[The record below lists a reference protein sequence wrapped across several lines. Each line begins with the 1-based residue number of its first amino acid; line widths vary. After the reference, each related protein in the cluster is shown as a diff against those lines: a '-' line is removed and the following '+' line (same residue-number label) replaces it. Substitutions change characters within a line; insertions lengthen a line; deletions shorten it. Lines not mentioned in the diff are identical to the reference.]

1 MPHTYRENGC
11 LEFDDCILL
20 QNCLTNGTLVC
31 DMSDR
36 VNSSAEAYMVT
47 TTVQPI
53 GAIARSVFIIERA
66 KAQQYGS
73 DNKVRYGDEIRV
85 KSNSY
90 ICHKDLYLH
99 SQPISPLA
107 YARFSRNQEVC
118 LHTEANFNTTWRI
131 MPTPGNGYYNDEVKA
146 GVPFFL
152 EHCATQQNLSN
163 DRIPYRNDFGNEL
176 EVSAKSA
183 AT

>member
-1 MPHTYRENGC
+1 
-11 LEFDDCILL
+11 
-20 QNCLTNGTLVC
+20 
-31 DMSDR
+31 MSDR

-47 TTVQPI
+47 TTLQPV
-53 GAIARSVFIIERA
+53 GAIARSVYIIERA
-66 KAQQYGS
+66 KPSGFAT
-73 DNKVRYGDEIRV
+73 DKKVRYGDEIRI

-90 ICHKDLYLH
+90 ICAKDLFLY

-107 YARFSRNQEVC
+107 FARFSRNQEVC
-118 LHTEANFNTTWRI
+118 LHTEAGFNTTWRI
-131 MPTPGNGYYNDEVKA
+131 MPTPGNGYYNEEVIA

-163 DRIPYRNDFGNEL
+163 DKITYRNDFGNEL